1 MGRGRQVHVLPRGK
15 WPIDRR
21 ARIERDDGRAD
32 GRNNSS
38 GAECPSSGRKGLKE
52 REGTG
57 RDSKWEIIGTQEMAA
72 AAAE

>member
-15 WPIDRR
+15 WPVIGAHRTGRR
-21 ARIERDDGRAD
+21 TGETIPA
-32 GRNNSS
+32 GRNVR
-38 GAECPSSGRKGLKE
+38 PSSGRKGLKE

>member
-21 ARIERDDGRAD
+21 ASNGTTD

-38 GAECPSSGRKGLKE
+38 GAECPSSGLKGLKG
-52 REGTG
+52 REGTPG